1 MIIMAWYYIL
11 LIVLASVL
19 VFTFILLFIIYI
31 TNADL
36 KLVEKIYDKLVAYHD
51 KNHTESKL

>member
-1 MIIMAWYYIL
+1 MAWYYIL

-19 VFTFILLFIIYI
+19 IFTFILLFIIYI

-51 KNHTESKL
+51 KNNTESKL

>member
-1 MIIMAWYYIL
+1 MAWYYIL
-11 LIVLASVL
+11 LIVLASVF

-36 KLVEKIYDKLVAYHD
+36 KLVEKIYNKLVEYND
-51 KNHTESKL
+51 KKHTESKL

>member
-1 MIIMAWYYIL
+1 MAWYYIL

-19 VFTFILLFIIYI
+19 ISTFILLFIIYI